1 MPTPVTASLAAGVFV
16 WFFGPNL
23 PSVDGQKHKF
33 FLKFP
38 NDFALFTRSCYNDSI
53 LLYT

>member
-1 MPTPVTASLAAGVFV
+1 MEP
-16 WFFGPNL
+16 
-23 PSVDGQKHKF
+23 GQKHKF

-38 NDFALFTRSCYNDSI
+38 KDFALFTRNCYNDSI